1 MRVVGIVL
9 WAGRFFCISHCF
21 PFLLSP
27 WLDPLV
33 YPLYTCG
40 TPLGAHFDEYIL
52 LLLIKKKG
60 LVKAKVDNPQKV
72 YHK

>member
-21 PFLLSP
+21 PFLLFP

-33 YPLYTCG
+33 YLLYTCE
-40 TPLGAHFDEYIL
+40 TPLGAHFDEYTAFTH
-52 LLLIKKKG
+52 KKKG